1 MSNSSK
7 DLLNI
12 QDATETKLQDPI
24 TNDES
29 KQFINLVSNLVQTNS
44 TMGFQ
49 KTRPETFNKG
59 INMQTMNQHHNN
71 ANGSV
76 VSMNVHVNQNQ

>member
-29 KQFINLVSNLVQTNS
+29 RQFINLVSNLVQTNS

-49 KTRPETFNKG
+49 KLDQKRLIK
-59 INMQTMNQHHNN
+59 
-71 ANGSV
+71 
-76 VSMNVHVNQNQ
+76 VSICKL